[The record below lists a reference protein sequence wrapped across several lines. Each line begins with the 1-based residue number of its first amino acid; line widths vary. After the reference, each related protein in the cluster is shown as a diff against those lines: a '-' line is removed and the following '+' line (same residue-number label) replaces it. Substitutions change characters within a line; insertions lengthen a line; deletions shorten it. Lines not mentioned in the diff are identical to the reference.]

1 MNSTIKRVVI
11 SVALLQT
18 VCSQAFTEFVNVNE
32 LAGRVTEQV
41 VQETPK
47 GYMEM
52 ACDLWSRRPSMPSMP
67 SISIPKI
74 SMPSISL
81 PKVSMP
87 SFSMPSMPVSVTS
100 GYESAKTFAT
110 PYVTSVVNVV
120 APHIT
125 LQNGKYATIGVA
137 VLAGLYAGYKVATKN
152 KSVVPAEISLKENMI
167 NAIVNNN
174 EQYALEL
181 VEDDEQLKTMV
192 QDYFIALNGQED
204 ANKASSCKC

>member
-1 MNSTIKRVVI
+1 
-11 SVALLQT
+11 
-18 VCSQAFTEFVNVNE
+18 
-32 LAGRVTEQV
+32 
-41 VQETPK
+41 
-47 GYMEM
+47 
-52 ACDLWSRRPSMPSMP
+52 MP

-125 LQNGKYATIGVA
+125 LQNGKYAAAGVA
-137 VLAGLYAGYKVATKN
+137 VLAGLYVGYKVITKN
-152 KSVVPAEISLKENMI
+152 KSVVPVEISLKERILDAVLQGKRAEAIRLVKFFATLTPEEKMNAMRLIVRYFSFI
-167 NAIVNNN
+167 NSSKQDSNNQN
-174 EQYALEL
+174 QLRQATNAFDLLGKAL
-181 VEDDEQLKTMV
+181 D
-192 QDYFIALNGQED
+192 
-204 ANKASSCKC
+204 KCA

>member
-1 MNSTIKRVVI
+1 MEVLMNSTIKRVVV

-18 VCSQAFTEFVNVNE
+18 VCSQSFA
-32 LAGRVTEQV
+32 Q
-41 VQETPK
+41 QETPK

-87 SFSMPSMPVSVTS
+87 SFSMPSMPVSVI
-100 GYESAKTFAT
+100 AK
-110 PYVTSVVNVV
+110 YNEYV

-181 VEDDEQLKTMV
+181 VEGDEQLKTMV
-192 QDYFIALNGQED
+192 QDYFIDLNGQED
-204 ANKASSCKC
+204 ANKVAGVFNIILDKCA